1 MALLFL
7 TVPVAGA
14 LIAVA
19 YAPPAHVE
27 VAGQSVS
34 VKPVLG
40 QDTSRLLG
48 GALVRREHARIGVI
62 GKDIGVDVDA
72 DWNRLIPSDER
83 TRQYLVALWDD
94 PTPQIGRIRD
104 AARRYIVWWAAV
116 GFATGAVLVGGTG
129 LFLRHRRLRLQQ
141 YPPEQASFVERH
153 NRRLRWI
160 LAAAGIALIVGLDV
174 LGARIYLHEDHHT
187 VVSSPLFTGTTLE
200 GTEVN
205 GLMAEVLPFLSIL
218 RPRSTFYDTA
228 AANLEAAIDG
238 RPSLRRTDDEVVFVL
253 AEDFEDVN
261 GMARQVGLAARL
273 VDASF
278 IALSGDLTFA
288 GLPVETYI
296 VDTFDYYSEDRPVYL
311 APGVHDT
318 QEVVEAAQA
327 RGWHVADGTTWDIDG
342 LRLLAAADP
351 RVSTVGDFGEGNV
364 LRDPDVDTETFLTD
378 TVEQACESRPDFVL
392 LHDHV
397 LGRRIAE
404 AGCQE
409 VAVLDGRSFQFVGPQ
424 QVTTTSGTQTTE
436 FTGGSTGGHVDTKPD
451 PGVIIHPASFAVLT
465 FRPDSGEVRYS
476 VITVAP
482 DATVS
487 VTPEIGLDVPYQ
499 AFLSTGRTAV
509 TADDRRH

>member
-7 TVPVAGA
+7 TAPLAGA
-14 LIAVA
+14 LVAVA
-19 YAPPAHVE
+19 YAPPAHIE
-27 VAGQSVS
+27 VAGQPVS

-48 GALVRREHARIGVI
+48 GALVRPEHAHIDPI

-94 PTPQIGRIRD
+94 PTPQIGRIQQ
-104 AARRYIVWWAAV
+104 AARRYVIVWSIVGFVAGAAV
-116 GFATGAVLVGGTG
+116 IGGIG
-129 LFLRHRRLRLQQ
+129 LFLRVRRRRLLR
-141 YPPEQASFVERH
+141 YPREQAMFVERY
-153 NRRLRWI
+153 NRRLRWT
-160 LAAAGIALIVGLDV
+160 LSVVGIALLVALAGHAL
-174 LGARIYLHEDHHT
+174 RIYLHEDHHT
-187 VVSSPLFTGTTLE
+187 VLSSPLFVGTTME

-218 RPRSTFYDTA
+218 RPRTTFYDTA
-228 AANLEAAIDG
+228 AENLEVAIDE
-238 RPSLRRTDDEVVFVL
+238 RPSLRRTEDEVVFVL

-261 GMARQVGLAARL
+261 GMARQVGLAAQR

-296 VDTFDYYSEDRPVYL
+296 VDTFDYYSEDRPVYF
-311 APGVHDT
+311 APGIHDT
-318 QEVVEAAQA
+318 PAVVEAAQA
-327 RGWHVADGTTWDIDG
+327 RGWHLPNGKSWDIDG
-342 LRLLAAADP
+342 LTLLAAADP
-351 RVSTVGDFGEGNV
+351 RISTVGDFGAGNV
-364 LRDPDVDTETFLTD
+364 LRDDNLDTD
-378 TVEQACESRPDFVL
+378 TFVADTVDQVCESRPDFVL

-397 LGRRIAE
+397 LGRRIAV

-424 QVTTTSGTQTTE
+424 QVPTTSGDLTTE

-451 PGVIIHPASFAVLT
+451 PGVITHPARFAILT
-465 FRPDSGEVRYS
+465 FRPDRREVRYS
-476 VITVAP
+476 VVTVAP
-482 DATVS
+482 DATVA
-487 VTPEIGLDVPYQ
+487 VTPEISLDVPYED
-499 AFLSTGRTAV
+499 FLATGRTAV
-509 TADDRRH
+509 TADDR